1 MQKKTSATPLNY
13 YIDQLAEYIVLDANV
28 NMCGLCIR
36 GSCNSQQSGLTCRY
50 GVKAF
55 LQNKA
60 GEFAD
65 VLKMD
70 LQHNRAYYEFLDT
83 RSGGEPIDAA
93 RDALLTCFGELTDF
107 RASAIVLTHHMLKE
121 AS

>member
-1 MQKKTSATPLNY
+1 MQKKTSAIPLNY

-28 NMCGLCIR
+28 NVCGLCIR

-65 VLKMD
+65 VLEMD

-83 RSGGEPIDAA
+83 RADGEPIDTA
-93 RDALLTCFGELTDF
+93 RNALLDRFGELTDF
-107 RASAIVLTHHMLKE
+107 RASAIVLTRHMLKE

>member
-1 MQKKTSATPLNY
+1 MQKENSTIPLNY

-60 GEFAD
+60 GEFVD
-65 VLKMD
+65 VLEMD
-70 LQHNRAYYEFLDT
+70 WHHNRAYYEFLDT
-83 RSGGEPIDAA
+83 LSDGEPIDVA
-93 RDALLTCFGELTDF
+93 RNALLDRFGELTDF